1 MKKTIPA
8 ATFALFAAMI
18 AFAQSM
24 QEANA
29 LFQAQKWND
38 AAKAYEAI
46 TKADSSNGLAWFR
59 LGLSLHSLGQYRKAI
74 DAFAEAQRLNFNA
87 PGAMFRMGRAYA
99 KMGQRD
105 EAFEW
110 LKKAVGA
117 GFTATPQIQLL
128 NSDPDIA
135 SLREDGRF
143 KEVMDL
149 VERVSKPCMYSEK
162 ARQFDFWIGEWDV
175 QTAQGQRAGTNKIE
189 RIEDGCI
196 ILENWTGAAG
206 GTGKSLNFY
215 DSAIR
220 KWRQVWVDSFGNM
233 SEFVGEFRDGAMRYE
248 GETHMQGGGK
258 ILRRLTFF
266 NLGADRVRQFSERS
280 TDGGKT
286 WTVGYDFTYIR
297 KK

>member
-1 MKKTIPA
+1 MKKNILT
-8 ATFALFAAMI
+8 ATFTLFAAVI

-24 QEANA
+24 QEAND
-29 LFQAQKWND
+29 LFQSQKWNE

-59 LGLSLHSLGQYRKAI
+59 LGLSLHSIGEYRKAI

-87 PGAMFRMGRAYA
+87 AGAMFRTARAYA
-99 KMGQRD
+99 RMGERD
-105 EAFEW
+105 KAFEW

-117 GFTATPQIQLL
+117 GFIARQQIQLL
-128 NSDPDIA
+128 NSDTDLA
-135 SLREDGRF
+135 SLREDARF
-143 KEVMDL
+143 KEVMDM
-149 VERVSKPCMYSEK
+149 VERLSKPCLYSEK
-162 ARQFDFWIGEWDV
+162 AREFDFWIGQWDV
-175 QTAQGQRAGTNKIE
+175 QTAQGQQAGTNNVE

-215 DSAIR
+215 DSSIG
-220 KWRQVWVDSFGNM
+220 KWRQVWVDSFGNV
-233 SEFVGEFRDGAMRYE
+233 SEFSGEYRDGAMRFE
-248 GETHMQGGGK
+248 GETHTQGGGK

-266 NLGADRVRQFSERS
+266 NLGATRVRQFSERS